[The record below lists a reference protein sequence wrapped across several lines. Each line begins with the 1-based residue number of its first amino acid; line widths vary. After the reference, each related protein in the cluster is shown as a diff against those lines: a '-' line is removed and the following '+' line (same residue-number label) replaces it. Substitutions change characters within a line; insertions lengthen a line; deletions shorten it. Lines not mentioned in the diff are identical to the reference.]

1 MAITTE
7 MVKELRGVT
16 GAGVLEAK
24 KALEQT
30 DGNFDKAV
38 DILREKGAARAFK
51 RADRAAKEGL
61 VELYAHPGNRVGVM
75 LELNCE
81 TDFVGRTD
89 GFRELAHNLAL
100 HIAAAAP
107 RYLRAE
113 DVPAAEIERE
123 TAVLKAQAIA
133 EGKPEAIAEK
143 MVAGRISKYYEEI
156 CLLEQPFV
164 KDEKVKIKDMLTDA
178 IRTTGENIMVRRF
191 VRYQLGESLE
201 D

>member
-81 TDFVGRTD
+81 TDFVGRTE

-123 TAVLKAQAIA
+123 TSVLKAQAIA

-143 MVAGRISKYYEEI
+143 MVAGRIAKYYEEI

-178 IRTTGENIMVRRF
+178 IRTTGENIVVRRF
-191 VRYQLGESLE
+191 VRYQLGEALE